1 MATTAMEVGVREFR
15 GNLSA
20 YLMRAQRGERFVVVS
35 RGKPIAELGE
45 VREPVRAPRRPG
57 ALKGKIWIAEDFDET
72 DEDLLDIM
80 ENGPIFP

>member
-1 MATTAMEVGVREFR
+1 MATMATEVGVREFR

-20 YLMRAQRGERFVVVS
+20 YLTRAQRGERFVVMS

-45 VREPVRAPRRPG
+45 VRDAVRDPRKPG
-57 ALKGKIWIAEDFDET
+57 ALKGKIWIAEDFDEM